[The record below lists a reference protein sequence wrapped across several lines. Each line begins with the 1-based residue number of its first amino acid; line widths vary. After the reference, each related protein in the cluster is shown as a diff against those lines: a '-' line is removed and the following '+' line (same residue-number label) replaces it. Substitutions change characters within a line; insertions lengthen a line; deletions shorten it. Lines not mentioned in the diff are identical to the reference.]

1 MATEGVVTVAVAAAT
16 AGVAAQGVAMAPT
29 AMVAVAATSA
39 NSNRS
44 LQTSAVVVAAM
55 VEMVEARV
63 GMVAAMAGPRR
74 NKHRKSAGKTRGQ
87 GGVSW
92 SPKKSLCAMCGVARW
107 LTSAG

>member
-1 MATEGVVTVAVAAAT
+1 MGVPTTADLLTSSRVAVAT
-16 AGVAAQGVAMAPT
+16 QGAPT
-29 AMVAVAATSA
+29 AIVAVAATSA